1 MKKFLFV
8 IAGVLW
14 FAYLYA
20 GMLDDVRAV
29 TGAKKEASH
38 IVSTVSI
45 YHPPQ
50 RSTSDR

>member
-1 MKKFLFV
+1 MKKILFV

-29 TGAKKEASH
+29 SGGKETNR

-45 YHPPQ
+45 FHHPQ
-50 RSTSDR
+50 GGTSGR